1 MAKLATESWSV
12 RRALAARQ
20 PFTTYG
26 AFRATNQ
33 RNYCVG
39 RLPQQWADRYRADA
53 DAGRIVYQVY
63 SYSTPIAWVLD
74 DGAIVVPQVR
84 YSLTTTRHQGLLYA
98 LDKAPDSFPQDAPR
112 ERVFAPTQAP
122 GSWDWPR
129 ADGHPVGGEG
139 RNGRG
144 WVSRLGLPKQPLHGD
159 FAPVRMEYSES
170 YSVRQGWATSYD
182 VGPASGVEQVARS

>member
-1 MAKLATESWSV
+1 MPKFATQSWAV

-20 PFTTYG
+20 PFTTHG
-26 AFRATNQ
+26 ALSATDRQ
-33 RNYCVG
+33 SYCVG
-39 RLPQQWADRYRADA
+39 RLPQRWADLYRSDA

-74 DGAIVVPQVR
+74 DGTVTMPQVR
-84 YSLTTTRHQGLLYA
+84 YSITTSRHQGLLYA
-98 LDKAPDSFPQDAPR
+98 LGVEPDGFPQGEHGVLP
-112 ERVFAPTQAP
+112 FPPTQAP

-129 ADGHPVGGEG
+129 ADAARPGPFV
-139 RNGRG
+139 RR
-144 WVSRLGLPKQPLHGD
+144 D

-182 VGPASGVEQVARS
+182 IGPASGVEQAA

>member
-1 MAKLATESWSV
+1 MPKLATESWSV

-26 AFRATNQ
+26 ALRATSE

-39 RLPQQWADRYRADA
+39 RLPDQWADRYRADA
-53 DAGRIVYQVY
+53 DAGHIVYQVY

-74 DGAIVVPQVR
+74 DGAVVVPQVR

-98 LDKAPDSFPQDAPR
+98 LDKTPDNFPPDVPR
-112 ERVFAPTQAP
+112 ERVSAPTQGP

-129 ADGHPVGGEG
+129 ADGYPVGDEG
-139 RNGRG
+139 RSGRG
-144 WVSRLGLPKQPLHGD
+144 WVSRIERLERSLRAD

-182 VGPASGVEQVARS
+182 VGPASGVEQVA

>member
-1 MAKLATESWSV
+1 MPRFATQSWSV
-12 RRALAARQ
+12 RRALAARE
-20 PFTTYG
+20 PFNTYG
-26 AFRATNQ
+26 AFRATNE
-33 RNYCVG
+33 RSYCVG
-39 RLPQQWADRYRADA
+39 LLPEPWADRYRAEA

-74 DGAIVVPQVR
+74 DDTVVIPHVR
-84 YSLTTTRHQGLLYA
+84 YSPTTTSHQGLLYA
-98 LDKAPDSFPQDAPR
+98 LDKAPDTFPQDASCEPA
-112 ERVFAPTQAP
+112 VAFTQAP

-129 ADGHPVGGEG
+129 ADRHPAGGEG

-144 WVSRLGLPKQPLHGD
+144 WVSRLDRSQKPARVD

-182 VGPASGVEQVARS
+182 AGPASGVKQSA